1 MTSLKM
7 ADRVLA
13 ISQRFESMSTQFG
26 IEFGIETPYGDMHL
40 GQHWLK

>member
-13 ISQRFESMSTQFG
+13 ISQRFESMLTQ
-26 IEFGIETPYGDMHL
+26 FGIETPYGDMHL